1 MGPRPHVDWQLG
13 GTTCPANLMPLCSRH
28 HHLKH
33 NGGWQL
39 RRLENDTVRW
49 TTPTGHTYD
58 RPPPDALPIDTTTDT
73 KAETDVEIDDH
84 PPPF

>member
-1 MGPRPHVDWQLG
+1 
-13 GTTCPANLMPLCSRH
+13 MPLCSRH

-33 NGGWQL
+33 DAGWRLQ
-39 RRLENDTVRW
+39 RLENDTVRW

-58 RPPPDALPIDTTTDT
+58 RPPPDSLPIDTTTAARKRSATVRPDT
-73 KAETDVEIDDH
+73 KIDGDL

>member
-1 MGPRPHVDWQLG
+1 MAHTIDWALG
-13 GTTCPANLMPLCSRH
+13 GTTCPANLMPLCTRR

-33 NGGWQL
+33 DAG
-39 RRLENDTVRW
+39 RRLQRLADDTVRW

-58 RPPPDALPIDTTTDT
+58 RPPPDSLPIDTTTDT